1 MNLGIK
7 PLTKPLPACWNS
19 GAFSET
25 TGGALFLPG
34 AKYERSPSSEGLFL
48 FQRHLIRKAP
58 GVGYLEGRC
67 VVSEGIP

>member
-1 MNLGIK
+1 HAGIVERFQK
-7 PLTKPLPACWNS
+7 LQ
-19 GAFSET
+19 E
-25 TGGALFLPG
+25 ALFF
-34 AKYERSPSSEGLFL
+34 ARRKYERSPSSEGLFL